1 MKTKGSLNTKSI
13 TQIALKW
20 ISKNLGRFHRF
31 RHTPWLIV
39 AILFFNQMKSNE
51 IKWNQMKSN
60 EIKWNLM
67 KSNENW
73 RDSELAVRSIRKHGQ
88 RIIYVESQA
97 SSRGKG
103 GRGKGETA
111 QKWQVERVHLAGVSS
126 NTHGN
131 KALKNLQQ
139 MVAPIRSNREM
150 NQWFHGICLFL
161 SLIKIGTKTATI
173 RCWRQHGCYRRHDDS
188 TNCYLYF
195 VIE

>member
-1 MKTKGSLNTKSI
+1 MPCPGENKGEFEYQINYSNRIEVNFEKSWTISSLPT
-13 TQIALKW
+13 
-20 ISKNLGRFHRF
+20 
-31 RHTPWLIV
+31 HTLINCSNP
-39 AILFFNQMKSNE
+39 LLQSNE
-51 IKWNQMKSN
+51 IKWNQ
-60 EIKWNLM
+60 M

-97 SSRGKG
+97 SS
-103 GRGKGETA
+103 RGKGETA